1 MVEIIN
7 RNKKYYIKLLVSVFF
22 TILFVFTIF
31 KAEFITGEIHS
42 VIQITATSQKN
53 PKSGGSDVRL
63 KSVRV
68 NNQDIALSEL
78 NADDQWQDM
87 DELLIAV
94 NPETP
99 AYIEYEG
106 DSIQKIEI
114 EFQKHEGSGI
124 AEIAVN
130 GKTVKTLDLYDSG
143 WSSVVYSNE
152 IGKVSIMKHI
162 PLFIAIWIGTFATIQ
177 LASYLAEKDG
187 KRQCKKYVLWAISLL
202 GLLSLAFKNSNGSLE
217 NTVFCLIWL
226 LSIIMGLVRMA
237 IIKEENKK
245 TYVRSALRA
254 LLVLTVAFLS
264 WMQLEIGCHYTE
276 TFQFLGIE
284 LKYIVLNILTIV
296 VLINVLDIFVNRWW
310 ISSFVISTVL
320 LVVSIANYFV
330 IQFHAMPLSVNELRN
345 IGTAA
350 GVIGSYKFSVDS
362 YVLFML
368 LFYLLS
374 LVFVDLLKEIE
385 TGEKYT
391 WKQIIF
397 KDTVVCMLSLG
408 ILYKGYWSEN
418 PVKAAKNIEYAWQD
432 TFHEYGYVACSIDLI
447 RQAVTV
453 VQEPDGYSEERIMEL
468 AASLKQSD
476 EGESRTPDVI
486 LILNETFFDLRQVA
500 DIHADQE
507 FLHYWDTMP
516 NAVKG
521 YAVAPIDGGGTN
533 CSEYE
538 LLTGNSLQL
547 MPGITPFYVL
557 DLENAN
563 SIASHLGKL
572 GYETLAA
579 HSESENSYNRLQSYP
594 KLGFQNVR
602 FDLDFKNKEY
612 YGNRQYYETDESVYQ
627 NLIQWYEE
635 MPEDK
640 PRFLYLLTIQN
651 HGDWNINESSDDIVH
666 VSNDFGDSTE
676 KVNEYLSCI
685 KQSDEAFKRL
695 TDYFSSVDR
704 DVVICMVGDHSP
716 YLAGAIMKEGFSEAE
731 KSLRLR
737 GTPFMI
743 WSNREMEGEDTGYV
757 SLNYLPSIILDVAGI
772 PSMPYYKYMGQL
784 REKLP
789 VVSSYGKY
797 FDSDGNEYDYEEETT
812 YTSAVQDYF
821 YLEFNNLMKN
831 LRNQELFDP
840 ISGGE

>member
-374 LVFVDLLKEIE
+374 LVFVDLLKEVE

-743 WSNREMEGEDTGYV
+743 WSNRELEGEDTGYV

>member
-1 MVEIIN
+1 
-7 RNKKYYIKLLVSVFF
+7 
-22 TILFVFTIF
+22 
-31 KAEFITGEIHS
+31 
-42 VIQITATSQKN
+42 
-53 PKSGGSDVRL
+53 
-63 KSVRV
+63 
-68 NNQDIALSEL
+68 
-78 NADDQWQDM
+78 
-87 DELLIAV
+87 
-94 NPETP
+94 
-99 AYIEYEG
+99 
-106 DSIQKIEI
+106 
-114 EFQKHEGSGI
+114 
-124 AEIAVN
+124 
-130 GKTVKTLDLYDSG
+130 
-143 WSSVVYSNE
+143 
-152 IGKVSIMKHI
+152 
-162 PLFIAIWIGTFATIQ
+162 
-177 LASYLAEKDG
+177 
-187 KRQCKKYVLWAISLL
+187 
-202 GLLSLAFKNSNGSLE
+202 
-217 NTVFCLIWL
+217 
-226 LSIIMGLVRMA
+226 MA
-237 IIKEENKK
+237 IIKKENKK
-245 TYVRSALRA
+245 TYVRSVLRA
-254 LLVLTVAFLS
+254 LLVLTVTFLS
-264 WMQLEIGCHYTE
+264 WMQLVIGCHYAE

-397 KDTVVCMLSLG
+397 KDAVIGMLSLG

-486 LILNETFFDLRQVA
+486 LILNETFCDLRQVA
-500 DIHADQE
+500 DIHANQE

-516 NAVKG
+516 NTVKG

-594 KLGFQNVR
+594 KLGFQDVR

-635 MPEDK
+635 MPEDR
-640 PRFLYLLTIQN
+640 PRFLYLLT
-651 HGDWNINESSDDIVH
+651 
-666 VSNDFGDSTE
+666 
-676 KVNEYLSCI
+676 
-685 KQSDEAFKRL
+685 
-695 TDYFSSVDR
+695 
-704 DVVICMVGDHSP
+704 
-716 YLAGAIMKEGFSEAE
+716 
-731 KSLRLR
+731 
-737 GTPFMI
+737 
-743 WSNREMEGEDTGYV
+743 
-757 SLNYLPSIILDVAGI
+757 
-772 PSMPYYKYMGQL
+772 
-784 REKLP
+784 
-789 VVSSYGKY
+789 
-797 FDSDGNEYDYEEETT
+797 
-812 YTSAVQDYF
+812 
-821 YLEFNNLMKN
+821 
-831 LRNQELFDP
+831 
-840 ISGGE
+840 